1 MLEGD
6 VADRDT
12 FPKLLARN
20 ARRFGARPAFRHKDR
35 GIWHSWSWAEVER
48 EVRAYALGL
57 SRLGLRRGDAFAI
70 LGNNRPKLYWS
81 FAAAQWLGA
90 VPVPLYADAIA
101 DEVGYVL
108 AHAEARLAAV
118 QDQEQVDKVIAVS
131 ERVPSLGRLL
141 YDEPRGLRDYDHTR
155 LRPIDEVIEE
165 GRKAL
170 ATDPSVAR

>member
-90 VPVPLYADAIA
+90 VPVPLYAVPAVMTEAGATQARAAQA
-101 DEVGYVL
+101 DGLDRQE
-108 AHAEARLAAV
+108 HALGIEA
-118 QDQEQVDKVIAVS
+118 
-131 ERVPSLGRLL
+131 
-141 YDEPRGLRDYDHTR
+141 
-155 LRPIDEVIEE
+155 
-165 GRKAL
+165 
-170 ATDPSVAR
+170 